1 MSRSRRWPEG
11 RPNSLSAQVDG
22 AAHSREA
29 PRGHARHVRAE
40 TPSRR
45 NRYPL
50 WQWLLSQLVRPG
62 GSNPGRALSQLVTLL
77 SIFTQRLSFPMTAFH
92 RAHVRRL
99 VKLLTK
105 SGRRR
110 LIAVTGPRQ
119 TGKTTIA
126 RQALA
131 ALGSSGIAWR
141 YVAVDA
147 PPGAGPE
154 AQPGDTH
161 SWPGFREPSHADG
174 RAFARGR
181 DARWLVGIWEEAR
194 YAAERSPG
202 GAVLV
207 LDEIQDIPDWSR
219 TVKGLWD
226 QDQATGSPLRVVVM
240 GSAPLQL
247 LFGLGERLVGRFLPF
262 PVTHWSLP
270 EMVGAFNCSM
280 DQYLF
285 FGGYPAGAERWNDE
299 YDWRSYIEDGIVQRN
314 VERDILSLT
323 RVDKPALLSSLLE
336 LGSFYSGQ
344 ILSYNKMLG
353 QLHDAGNTTTLA
365 RYLTLLSGAG
375 LLAGLSK
382 YSPKAHRK
390 RASSPKLNVLN
401 TALMTA
407 SSGYTFEEAKADRSF
422 WGRIVESAVGAH
434 LLNTLSPGS
443 RLYYWRHNGLEVD
456 FVLERGPRLM
466 AIEVKTGQRRRAA
479 SGMEEFERRFN
490 PTRTEVVGTGGVAV
504 HEFLSEPASHWIE
517 SGR

>member
-1 MSRSRRWPEG
+1 
-11 RPNSLSAQVDG
+11 
-22 AAHSREA
+22 
-29 PRGHARHVRAE
+29 
-40 TPSRR
+40 
-45 NRYPL
+45 
-50 WQWLLSQLVRPG
+50 
-62 GSNPGRALSQLVTLL
+62 
-77 SIFTQRLSFPMTAFH
+77 MTTFH
-92 RAHVRRL
+92 RAHVQRL
-99 VKLLTK
+99 VKLLTER
-105 SGRRR
+105 GRRR

-126 RQALA
+126 RQALG
-131 ALGSSGIAWR
+131 ALASSGIAWR

-161 SWPGFREPSHADG
+161 SWPEFREPSHDDG
-174 RAFARGR
+174 RAFVGR
-181 DARWLVGIWEEAR
+181 RDSRWLVGIWEQAR
-194 YAAERSPG
+194 YAAERSPS

-247 LFGLGERLVGRFLPF
+247 LIGLGERLVGRFLPF
-262 PVTHWSLP
+262 PVSHWSLP
-270 EMVGAFNCSM
+270 EMVRAFDCSM

-285 FGGYPAGAERWNDE
+285 FGGYPAGAERWDDE
-299 YDWRSYIEDGIVQRN
+299 YDWRSYIEDGIIQRN

-323 RVDKPALLSSLLE
+323 RVDKPALLANLLE

-344 ILSYNKMLG
+344 ILAYNKMLG
-353 QLHDAGNTTTLA
+353 QLQDAGNTTTLA
-365 RYLTLLSGAG
+365 RYLALLNGAG

-382 YSPKAHRK
+382 YSPKAHRQ

-434 LLNTLSPGS
+434 LHNTRSPGV
-443 RLYYWRHNGLEVD
+443 RLYYWRHNSLEVD
-456 FVLERGPRLM
+456 YVLARGPRVT
-466 AIEVKTGQRRRAA
+466 AIEVKTGRRRGSV
-479 SGMEEFERRFN
+479 SGMEEFTRRFK
-490 PTRTEVVGTGGVAV
+490 PTRTEVVGTGGVAL
-504 HEFLSEPASHWIE
+504 HEFLSEPASYWLE
-517 SGR
+517 NEG

>member
-1 MSRSRRWPEG
+1 MMP
-11 RPNSLSAQVDG
+11 
-22 AAHSREA
+22 
-29 PRGHARHVRAE
+29 
-40 TPSRR
+40 
-45 NRYPL
+45 
-50 WQWLLSQLVRPG
+50 
-62 GSNPGRALSQLVTLL
+62 
-77 SIFTQRLSFPMTAFH
+77 AFH
-92 RAHVRRL
+92 RAHVQRL
-99 VKLLTK
+99 VKLLTE

-131 ALGSSGIAWR
+131 ALESSGIAWR

-147 PPGAGPE
+147 PPDTGPDL
-154 AQPGDTH
+154 QPGDTH
-161 SWPGFREPSHADG
+161 SWPEFREPSRADG
-174 RAFARGR
+174 GAFFGQR
-181 DARWLVGIWEEAR
+181 DTLWLVGIWEQAR

-207 LDEIQDIPDWSR
+207 LDEIQDVPDWSG

-226 QDQATGSPLRVVVM
+226 QDQATGCPLRVVVM

-247 LFGLGERLVGRFLPF
+247 LVGLGERLAGRFLPF
-262 PVTHWSLP
+262 PVSHWSLA
-270 EMVGAFNCSM
+270 EMVRAFDCSM
-280 DQYLF
+280 DRYLF

-299 YDWRSYIEDGIVQRN
+299 DDWRSYIEDGIVQRN

-323 RVDKPALLSSLLE
+323 RVDKPTLLSNLLE

-353 QLHDAGNTTTLA
+353 QLQDAGNTTTLA
-365 RYLTLLSGAG
+365 RYLTLLGGAG
-375 LLAGLSK
+375 LLAGLSN
-382 YSPKAHRK
+382 YSSKTHRQ

-434 LLNTLSPGS
+434 LHNTRAPGV
-443 RLYYWRHNGLEVD
+443 RLFYWRRNGLEVD
-456 FVLERGPRLM
+456 FVLARGPRLT
-466 AIEVKTGQRRRAA
+466 AIEVKTGTRRGSV
-479 SGMEEFERRFN
+479 SGMEEFRRRFK
-490 PTRTEVVGTGGVAV
+490 PTRTEVVGTGGVAL
-504 HEFLSEPASHWIE
+504 HEFLSEPASYWLE
-517 SGR
+517 KEA

>member
-1 MSRSRRWPEG
+1 
-11 RPNSLSAQVDG
+11 
-22 AAHSREA
+22 
-29 PRGHARHVRAE
+29 
-40 TPSRR
+40 
-45 NRYPL
+45 
-50 WQWLLSQLVRPG
+50 
-62 GSNPGRALSQLVTLL
+62 
-77 SIFTQRLSFPMTAFH
+77 MTTFQ
-92 RAHVRRL
+92 RAHVQRL
-99 VKLLTK
+99 VKLLTE

-110 LIAVTGPRQ
+110 LIAITGPRQ

-131 ALGSSGIAWR
+131 ALESSGIAWR

-147 PPGAGPE
+147 PPGTGPDL
-154 AQPGDTH
+154 QPGDTH
-161 SWPGFREPSHADG
+161 AWPEFREPSRTDG
-174 RAFARGR
+174 GAFFGQR
-181 DARWLVGIWEEAR
+181 DRRWLVGIWEQAR
-194 YAAERSPG
+194 YAAERSPS

-247 LFGLGERLVGRFLPF
+247 LVGLGERLVGRFLPF
-262 PVTHWSLP
+262 PVSHWSLP
-270 EMVGAFNCSM
+270 EMVRAFDCSM

-285 FGGYPAGAERWNDE
+285 FGGYPAGAERWDDE
-299 YDWRSYIEDGIVQRN
+299 YDWRSYIEDGIIQRN

-323 RVDKPALLSSLLE
+323 RVDKPALLANLLE

-344 ILSYNKMLG
+344 ILAYNKMLG
-353 QLHDAGNTTTLA
+353 QLQDAGNTTTLA

-375 LLAGLSK
+375 LLAGLSN
-382 YSPKAHRK
+382 YSSKTHRQ

-434 LLNTLSPGS
+434 LHNTRAPGV
-443 RLYYWRHNGLEVD
+443 RLCYWRRNGFEVD
-456 FVLERGPRLM
+456 FVLARGPRLT
-466 AIEVKTGQRRRAA
+466 AIEVKTGRRRGTV
-479 SGMEEFERRFN
+479 SGMEEFRRRFK
-490 PTRTEVVGTGGVAV
+490 PTRTEVVGTGGVAL
-504 HEFLSEPASHWIE
+504 HEFLSEPASYWLE
-517 SGR
+517 KER

>member
-1 MSRSRRWPEG
+1 
-11 RPNSLSAQVDG
+11 
-22 AAHSREA
+22 
-29 PRGHARHVRAE
+29 
-40 TPSRR
+40 
-45 NRYPL
+45 
-50 WQWLLSQLVRPG
+50 
-62 GSNPGRALSQLVTLL
+62 
-77 SIFTQRLSFPMTAFH
+77 MTTFH
-92 RAHVRRL
+92 RAHVQRL
-99 VKLLTK
+99 VKLLRE

-110 LIAVTGPRQ
+110 VIAITGPRQ

-126 RQALA
+126 RQALR
-131 ALGSSGIAWR
+131 ALESSGIAWR

-147 PPGAGPE
+147 PPEEGPE

-161 SWPGFREPSHADG
+161 SWPEFREPPRADG
-174 RAFARGR
+174 RAFVRRR
-181 DARWLVGIWEEAR
+181 DSRWLVGIWEQAR
-194 YAAERSPG
+194 YAAERSPC

-247 LFGLGERLVGRFLPF
+247 LVGLGERLVGRFLPL
-262 PVTHWSLP
+262 PVSHWSLP
-270 EMVGAFNCSM
+270 EMVRAFDCSM

-285 FGGYPAGAERWNDE
+285 FGGYPAGAEQWDNE
-299 YDWRSYIEDGIVQRN
+299 YDWRSYIEDGIIQRN

-323 RVDKPALLSSLLE
+323 RVDKPALLANLLE

-344 ILSYNKMLG
+344 ILAYNKMLG
-353 QLHDAGNTTTLA
+353 QLQDAGNTTTLA
-365 RYLTLLSGAG
+365 RYLALLSGAG

-382 YSPKAHRK
+382 YSSKAHRQ

-422 WGRIVESAVGAH
+422 WGRIVETAVGAH
-434 LLNTLSPGS
+434 LHNTRSPGV

-456 FVLERGPRLM
+456 FVLARGPRLT
-466 AIEVKTGQRRRAA
+466 AIEVKTGLRRGAL
-479 SGMEEFERRFN
+479 SGMEEFTRRFK
-490 PTRTEVVGTGGVAV
+490 PTRTEVVGTGGIAL
-504 HEFLSEPASHWIE
+504 HEFLSEPASYWLE
-517 SGR
+517 EEG

>member
-1 MSRSRRWPEG
+1 
-11 RPNSLSAQVDG
+11 
-22 AAHSREA
+22 
-29 PRGHARHVRAE
+29 
-40 TPSRR
+40 
-45 NRYPL
+45 
-50 WQWLLSQLVRPG
+50 
-62 GSNPGRALSQLVTLL
+62 
-77 SIFTQRLSFPMTAFH
+77 MTAFH
-92 RAHVRRL
+92 RAHVQRL
-99 VKLLTK
+99 VKLLTE

-110 LIAVTGPRQ
+110 VIAITGPRQ

-126 RQALA
+126 RQALR
-131 ALGSSGIAWR
+131 ALESSGIAWR

-147 PPGAGPE
+147 PPEAGPE

-161 SWPGFREPSHADG
+161 SWPEFREPSHADG
-174 RAFARGR
+174 RAFVRRR
-181 DARWLVGIWEEAR
+181 DSRWLVGIWEQAR
-194 YAAERSPG
+194 YAAERSPS

-247 LFGLGERLVGRFLPF
+247 LVGLGERLVGRFLPF
-262 PVTHWSLP
+262 PVSHWSLP
-270 EMVGAFNCSM
+270 EMVRAFDCSM

-285 FGGYPAGAERWNDE
+285 FGGYPAAAERWDDE
-299 YDWRSYIEDGIVQRN
+299 YDWRSYIEDGIIQRN

-323 RVDKPALLSSLLE
+323 RVDKPALLANLLE

-344 ILSYNKMLG
+344 ILAYNKMLG
-353 QLHDAGNTTTLA
+353 QLQDAGNTTTLA
-365 RYLTLLSGAG
+365 RYLALLSSAG

-382 YSPKAHRK
+382 YSSKAHRQ

-422 WGRIVESAVGAH
+422 WGRIAESAVGAH
-434 LLNTLSPGS
+434 LHNTCSPGV

-456 FVLERGPRLM
+456 FVLARGPRLT
-466 AIEVKTGQRRRAA
+466 AIEVKTGLRRGAV
-479 SGMEEFERRFN
+479 SGMEEFTRRFK
-490 PTRTEVVGTGGVAV
+490 PTRTEVVGTGGIAL
-504 HEFLSEPASHWIE
+504 HEFLSEPASYWLE
-517 SGR
+517 EEG

>member
-1 MSRSRRWPEG
+1 
-11 RPNSLSAQVDG
+11 
-22 AAHSREA
+22 
-29 PRGHARHVRAE
+29 
-40 TPSRR
+40 
-45 NRYPL
+45 
-50 WQWLLSQLVRPG
+50 
-62 GSNPGRALSQLVTLL
+62 
-77 SIFTQRLSFPMTAFH
+77 MTVFH
-92 RAHVRRL
+92 RAHVQRL
-99 VKLLTK
+99 VKLLTE

-110 LIAVTGPRQ
+110 LIAITGPRQ

-126 RQALA
+126 RQALG

-154 AQPGDTH
+154 TQPGDTH
-161 SWPGFREPSHADG
+161 SWPEFREPSHAEGSAFVG
-174 RAFARGR
+174 RR
-181 DARWLVGIWEEAR
+181 DSRWLVGIWEQAR
-194 YAAERSPG
+194 YAAERSPS

-207 LDEIQDIPDWSR
+207 LDEIQDIPDWPR

-247 LFGLGERLVGRFLPF
+247 LVGLGERLVGRFLPF
-262 PVTHWSLP
+262 PVSHWSLP
-270 EMVGAFNCSM
+270 EMVRAFDCSM

-285 FGGYPAGAERWNDE
+285 FGGYPAGAERWDDE
-299 YDWRSYIEDGIVQRN
+299 YDWRSYIEDGIIQRN

-323 RVDKPALLSSLLE
+323 RVDKPALLANLLE

-344 ILSYNKMLG
+344 ILAYNKMLG
-353 QLHDAGNTTTLA
+353 QLQDAGNTTTLA
-365 RYLTLLSGAG
+365 RYLALLSGAG

-382 YSPKAHRK
+382 YSSKAHRQ

-407 SSGYTFEEAKADRSF
+407 SSGYTFEESKADRSF

-434 LLNTLSPGS
+434 LHNTRSPGV

-456 FVLERGPRLM
+456 FVLARGPRLT
-466 AIEVKTGQRRRAA
+466 AIEVKTGPRRGAV
-479 SGMEEFERRFN
+479 SGMEEFTRRFK
-490 PTRTEVVGTGGVAV
+490 PTRTEVVGTGGVAL
-504 HEFLSEPASHWIE
+504 HEFLSEPASYWLE
-517 SGR
+517 NEG